1 MRNFAL
7 FALPALVAAASGCAT
22 ATPSAPGNGLFEA
35 YEITT
40 APAAH
45 QTVLVGSFV
54 DDHGAQLIEIGVDAS
69 AERRLRLYAFDGS
82 EWTRTHE
89 TSLPADALYVAVAR
103 IAGRDRLVMF
113 RDGGLYWLDPV
124 AATEHPIAKLT
135 TSFSA
140 PDDAGVP
147 ELDVVRDLNGDGRDD
162 FLVPD
167 LDGFWVV
174 LQSADGSFA
183 APLKLGPEEPF
194 LDAKAYGDQRTYR
207 EVGVTPQNLPWYLN
221 RVHQLDFDHDGRD
234 DLVFWN
240 TDHFLVYRQ
249 GPSGTFPTSPD
260 TFTTDVAFDFDGAYG
275 LAFQFGDASVPAL
288 LLGFTGRVEH
298 RILHGVRDLNGDGFA
313 DLVVLSLAGRS
324 PLRLRGRYEVH
335 FGQPAADGTV
345 FAADVDTMVDAP
357 GKSGGLQPW
366 GYAAQYFL
374 DFDGDGAMDTAMAA
388 VNTSL
393 GGMFRAMVGNSISME
408 LHLYRFQDGRYPDH
422 PDATRRVGS
431 PFAPL
436 DRRGPL
442 FPTVLVGDVN
452 GDRRSDLLVGDRW
465 DQLSVFLGQP
475 GTEPYASEAHQVPV
489 AIPADERNARLV
501 DLDLDAKQDVIIQHP
516 SATEPGRMTILMAR

>member
-1 MRNFAL
+1 MPNSAL
-7 FALPALVAAASGCAT
+7 FALSTLVAVTSGCAT
-22 ATPSAPGNGLFEA
+22 ATPSAPDSGLFDT
-35 YEITT
+35 YQITT

-54 DDHGAQLIEIGVDAS
+54 DDAGPQLAEISVGSDAG
-69 AERRLRLYAFDGS
+69 RTLRLYGFDRAD
-82 EWTRTHE
+82 WTT
-89 TSLPADALYVAVAR
+89 TITMPLPANLHYVAVAR
-103 IAGRDRLVMF
+103 IADRDRLVAF
-113 RDGGLYWLDPV
+113 RDGGLLWLDPIT
-124 AATEHPIAKLT
+124 ATEHPIADFT

-140 PDDAGVP
+140 PEDAGVP
-147 ELDVVRDLNGDGRDD
+147 QLNVVRDLNGDGRDD

-167 LDGFWVV
+167 LDGFWIV
-174 LQSADGSFA
+174 LQKTDGSFRD
-183 APLKLGPEEPF
+183 PVKLGPEEPF
-194 LDAKAYGDQRTYR
+194 LDARAYGDQRTYR
-207 EVGVTPQNLPWYLN
+207 EVGVTAQNMPWYLN
-221 RVHQLDFDHDGRD
+221 RVHQMDFDRDGRN

-249 GPSGTFPTSPD
+249 NPAGTFATLPGK
-260 TFTTDVAFDFDGAYG
+260 FMTDVPFDFDGVYG
-275 LAFQFGDASVPAL
+275 LAFQFGDASVPSL
-288 LLGFTGRVEH
+288 LLGLTGRAEH
-298 RILHGVRDLNGDGFA
+298 RILHGMRDLDADGVA
-313 DLVVLSLAGRS
+313 DLVILSLAGRS

-335 FGQPAADGTV
+335 FGQPTANGTAFGAEADTV
-345 FAADVDTMVDAP
+345 VDAP

-393 GGMFRAMVGNSISME
+393 GGMFRAMVGNAISME
-408 LHLYRFQDGRYPDH
+408 LYLYRLQDGRYPEK
-422 PDATRRVGS
+422 PDATRRLGS

-452 GDRRSDLLVGDRW
+452 GDRRLDLLVGDRW
-465 DQLSVFLGQP
+465 DQLSVFLGEP
-475 GTEPYASEAHQVPV
+475 GTDPYASQAVHVPV

-501 DLDLDAKQDVIIQHP
+501 DLDHDAKQDVLIQHP
-516 SATEPGRMTILMAR
+516 SATEAGRMTILMAR

>member
-1 MRNFAL
+1 MPKFAL
-7 FALPALVAAASGCAT
+7 FALPALVATVGCAT
-22 ATPSAPGNGLFEA
+22 ATHSAPDGDLFDTYQIA
-35 YEITT
+35 T
-40 APAAH
+40 APAVH
-45 QTVLVGSFV
+45 QSVLVGSFL
-54 DDHGAQLIEIGVDAS
+54 DDAGAQLAEIGVGSD
-69 AERRLRLYAFDGS
+69 AERRLRLHGFDGTD
-82 EWTRTHE
+82 WTRTIE
-89 TSLPADALYVAVAR
+89 MPLPADLRYVAVAR
-103 IAGRDRLVMF
+103 IGGRDRLVAF
-113 RDGGLYWLDPV
+113 RDGGLLWLDPLT
-124 AATEHPIAKLT
+124 ATEHPIAEFT

-140 PDDAGVP
+140 PDDAGVR
-147 ELDVVRDLNGDGRDD
+147 ELGVVRDLNGDDRDD

-174 LQSADGSFA
+174 LQNGDGSFQD
-183 APLKLGPEEPF
+183 PTKLGPVEPF
-194 LDAKAYGDQRTYR
+194 LDARAYGDQRTYR
-207 EVGVTPQNLPWYLN
+207 EVGVTAQNMPWYLN
-221 RVHQLDFDHDGRD
+221 RVHQLDFDRDGRD

-249 GPSGTFPTSPD
+249 GPAGTFAASPD
-260 TFTTDVAFDFDGAYG
+260 TFTTEVPFDFDGVYG

-288 LLGFTGRVEH
+288 LLGLSVRVEH
-298 RILHGVRDLNGDGFA
+298 RILHGVRDLNADGIA
-313 DLVVLSLAGRS
+313 DLVILSLAGRS

-335 FGQPAADGTV
+335 FGRPTANGTA
-345 FAADVDTMVDAP
+345 FAAEADTMVDAP

-408 LHLYRFQDGRYPDH
+408 LSLYRLQDGRYPEK
-422 PDATRRVGS
+422 PDATRRLGS

-452 GDRRSDLLVGDRW
+452 GDQRLDLLVGDRW
-465 DQLSVFLGQP
+465 DKLSVFLAEP
-475 GTEPYASEAHQVPV
+475 GTDLYASQAVHVPV

-501 DLDLDAKQDVIIQHP
+501 DLDHDAKQDVIIQHP
-516 SATEPGRMTILMAR
+516 SATEAGRMTILMAR

>member
-1 MRNFAL
+1 MPNFAL
-7 FALPALVAAASGCAT
+7 FALPALVAVTSGCAT
-22 ATPSAPGNGLFEA
+22 ATPSVPDSGLFDT
-35 YEITT
+35 YQITT
-40 APAAH
+40 VPAAH

-54 DDHGAQLIEIGVDAS
+54 DDANAQLAEIVVGS
-69 AERRLRLYAFDGS
+69 SSERKLRLYGFDGS
-82 EWTRTHE
+82 DWTRTIE
-89 TSLPADALYVAVAR
+89 MSLPADLHYVAVAR
-103 IAGRDRLVMF
+103 IAGRDRLVAF
-113 RDGGLYWLDPV
+113 RDGGLLWVDPV
-124 AATEHPIAKLT
+124 TATEYPIVDLT

-167 LDGFWVV
+167 LDGFWAV
-174 LQSADGSFA
+174 LQAPDGSFRD
-183 APLKLGPEEPF
+183 PLKLGPEEPF
-194 LDAKAYGDQRTYR
+194 LDAKTYGDQRTYR
-207 EVGVTPQNLPWYLN
+207 EVGITAQNMPWYLN
-221 RVHQLDFDHDGRD
+221 RVHQLDFDRDGRD

-249 GPSGTFPTSPD
+249 GPAGTFPASPD
-260 TFTTDVAFDFDGAYG
+260 TFTTDVGFDFDGVYG
-275 LAFQFGDASVPAL
+275 LAFQFGDKGVPAL
-288 LLGFTGRVEH
+288 LLGLTGRVEH
-298 RILHGVRDLNGDGFA
+298 RILHGLRDLNADGVA
-313 DLVVLSLAGRS
+313 DLVILSLAGRS

-335 FGQPAADGTV
+335 FGRATADGTA
-345 FAADVDTMVDAP
+345 FDPQADTVVDAP
-357 GKSGGLQPW
+357 GKSGGMQPW

-408 LHLYRFQDGRYPDH
+408 LYLYRLRDGRYPAK
-422 PDATRRVGS
+422 PDATRRFGS

-452 GDRRSDLLVGDRW
+452 GVRRLDLLVGDRW
-465 DQLSVFLGQP
+465 DQLSVFLAQP
-475 GTEPYASEAHQVPV
+475 GTDPYASQAVHVPV

-501 DLDLDAKQDVIIQHP
+501 DLDNDAKQDVLIQHP
-516 SATEPGRMTILMAR
+516 SATEAGSMTILMAR

>member
-1 MRNFAL
+1 MPKFAL
-7 FALPALVAAASGCAT
+7 FALPALVALASGCAT
-22 ATPSAPGNGLFEA
+22 ATPSTPDSDLFDT
-35 YEITT
+35 YQITT

-54 DDHGAQLIEIGVDAS
+54 DDAGPQLAEISVGSD
-69 AERRLRLYAFDGS
+69 AERRLRLYGFDGAD
-82 EWTRTHE
+82 WTSDTE
-89 TSLPADALYVAVAR
+89 MALPSDLHYVAVAQ
-103 IAGRDRLVMF
+103 IAGRDRLVAF
-113 RDGGLYWLDPV
+113 RDGGLLWLDPIT
-124 AATEHPIAKLT
+124 ATENPIAEFT

-174 LQSADGSFA
+174 LQEPDGSFRD
-183 APLKLGPEEPF
+183 PMKLGPEEPF
-194 LDAKAYGDQRTYR
+194 LDAKAYGDPRTYR
-207 EVGVTPQNLPWYLN
+207 EVGVTAQNMPWYLN
-221 RVHQLDFDHDGRD
+221 RVRQLDFDRDGRD
-234 DLVFWN
+234 DLVFWD

-249 GPSGTFPTSPD
+249 DPSGTFPTSAG
-260 TFTTDVAFDFDGAYG
+260 TFSTDVPFDFDGVYG

-298 RILHGVRDLNGDGFA
+298 RILHGVRDLNADGVG
-313 DLVVLSLAGRS
+313 DLVILSLAGRS

-335 FGQPAADGTV
+335 FGRPTADGTA
-345 FAADVDTMVDAP
+345 FGPQADTVVAAP

-393 GGMFRAMVGNSISME
+393 FGMFRAMVGNSISME
-408 LHLYRFQDGRYPDH
+408 LSLYRLQDGRYPAK
-422 PDATRRVGS
+422 PDATRRLGS

-452 GDRRSDLLVGDRW
+452 GDHRLDLLVGDRW
-465 DQLSVFLGQP
+465 DQLSVFLAQP
-475 GTEPYASEAHQVPV
+475 GTDPYAAQAVRVPV

-501 DLDLDAKQDVIIQHP
+501 DLDHDAKQDVLIQHP
-516 SATEPGRMTILMAR
+516 SATESGRMTILMAR

>member
-1 MRNFAL
+1 MPKFAP
-7 FALPALVAAASGCAT
+7 FALPALVALASGCAT
-22 ATPSAPGNGLFEA
+22 ATPSTPDSDLFDT
-35 YEITT
+35 YQITT

-54 DDHGAQLIEIGVDAS
+54 DEAGPQLAEISVGSD
-69 AERRLRLYAFDGS
+69 AERRLRLYGFDGS
-82 EWTRTHE
+82 DWTSSIE
-89 TSLPADALYVAVAR
+89 MALPSDLHYVAVAQ
-103 IAGRDRLVMF
+103 IAGRDRLVAF
-113 RDGGLYWLDPV
+113 RDGGLLWLDPIT
-124 AATEHPIAKLT
+124 ATEHPIAEFT

-174 LQSADGSFA
+174 LQEPDGSFRD
-183 APLKLGPEEPF
+183 PMKLGPEEPF

-207 EVGVTPQNLPWYLN
+207 EVGVTAQNMPWYLN
-221 RVHQLDFDHDGRD
+221 RVRQLDFDRDGRD
-234 DLVFWN
+234 DLVFWD

-249 GPSGTFPTSPD
+249 DPSGTFPTSAG
-260 TFTTDVAFDFDGAYG
+260 TFTTDVPFDFDGVYG

-298 RILHGVRDLNGDGFA
+298 RILHGVRDLNADGVA
-313 DLVVLSLAGRS
+313 DLVILSLAGRS
-324 PLRLRGRYEVH
+324 PLRLHGRYEVH
-335 FGQPAADGTV
+335 FGRPRVDGTA
-345 FAADVDTMVDAP
+345 FGAQADTVVDAP

-393 GGMFRAMVGNSISME
+393 FGMFRAMVGNSISME
-408 LHLYRFQDGRYPDH
+408 LSLYRLQDGRYPEK
-422 PDATRRVGS
+422 PDATRRLGS
-431 PFAPL
+431 RFAPF

-452 GDRRSDLLVGDRW
+452 GDRRLDLLVGDRW
-465 DQLSVFLGQP
+465 DQLSVFLAQP
-475 GTEPYASEAHQVPV
+475 GTDPYASQAVHVPV

-501 DLDLDAKQDVIIQHP
+501 DLDHDAKQDVLIQHP
-516 SATEPGRMTILMAR
+516 SAAEAGRMTILMAR

>member
-1 MRNFAL
+1 MQHFAP
-7 FALPALVAAASGCAT
+7 FALPALAALISGCAT
-22 ATPSAPGNGLFEA
+22 ATPSRDDNDLFDTYQIATE
-35 YEITT
+35 
-40 APAAH
+40 PAAH
-45 QTVLVGSFV
+45 QTVLVGSFG
-54 DDHGAQLIEIGVDAS
+54 DGAQLAAIGVES
-69 AERRLRLYAFDGS
+69 SGERNLTLYGFDGS
-82 EWTRTHE
+82 DWTPTQE
-89 TSLPADALYVAVAR
+89 TSLPTDVRYVAVAG
-103 IAGRDRLVMF
+103 IVGRDRLVAF
-113 RDGGLYWLDPV
+113 RDGGLYWFDPTT
-124 AATEHPIAKLT
+124 AMAHPIAEFT

-140 PDDAGVP
+140 PEDAGVP
-147 ELDVVRDLNGDGRDD
+147 ELGVVRDLNGDGRDD

-183 APLKLGPEEPF
+183 DPLKLGPQEPF
-194 LDAKAYGDQRTYR
+194 LDANAYGDERTYR
-207 EVGVTPQNLPWYLN
+207 EVGVTAQNMPWYLN

-240 TDHFLVYRQ
+240 TDHFHVYRQ
-249 GPSGTFPTSPD
+249 APSGTFAASPD
-260 TFTTDVAFDFDGAYG
+260 TFTTAVSFDFDGVYA

-288 LLGFTGRVEH
+288 LLGLTGRVEH
-298 RILHGVRDLNGDGFA
+298 RILHGVRDINADGVA
-313 DLVVLSLAGRS
+313 DLVILSLGGRS

-335 FGQPAADGTV
+335 FGRPTVDGTV
-345 FAADVDTMVDAP
+345 FSAEVDTVVDAP

-393 GGMFRAMVGNSISME
+393 GGMFRAMVGNSIAME
-408 LHLYRFQDGRYPDH
+408 LSLYRLQDGRYPAK
-422 PDATRRVGS
+422 PDATRRVAS

-452 GDRRSDLLVGDRW
+452 GDRHTDLLVGDRW

-475 GTEPYASEAHQVPV
+475 GADPFPSQAFHVPV

-501 DLDLDAKQDVIIQHP
+501 DLDQDAKQDVLIQHP
-516 SATEPGRMTILMAR
+516 SATEPGHMTILMAR